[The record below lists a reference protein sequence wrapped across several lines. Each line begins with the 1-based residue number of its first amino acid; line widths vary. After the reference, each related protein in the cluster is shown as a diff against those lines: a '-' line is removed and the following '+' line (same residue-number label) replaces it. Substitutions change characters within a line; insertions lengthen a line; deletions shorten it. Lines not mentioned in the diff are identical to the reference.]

1 LLRFAD
7 REKKPT
13 LCEVVYQ
20 YQLRKH
26 EMESFFGNNVS
37 AWNEYR

>member
-37 AWNEYR
+37 TWNEYR